1 MSNNLYND
9 LKVSPEDFSALPR
22 SRKDAIMYHNIIS
35 IKKNLEDNKEKD
47 AKFQSMTKFNNKIH
61 FIWLFLLTT
70 AVGLQK
76 FIPFMSVL
84 LMIPLIH

>member
-1 MSNNLYND
+1 MSNSLYND

-47 AKFQSMTKFNNKIH
+47 AKFQSMTKFTNKLY
-61 FIWLFLLTT
+61 FIWLFVLTT

-76 FIPFMSVL
+76 FIPFMSALAFVP
-84 LMIPLIH
+84 IIG